1 MVTCY
6 SNNKKLIHLPNVC
19 SSWEVSNEDVK
30 SYLVLPHLSIY
41 SLACQPLSQR
51 PALGDA
57 WEKNWAQSPN

>member
-6 SNNKKLIHLPNVC
+6 SSNRKLIHLPNVC

-41 SLACQPLSQR
+41 SLVMSTP
-51 PALGDA
+51 
-57 WEKNWAQSPN
+57 